1 MTNKLNYDRS
11 QMYVGFQRN
20 GNGSHT
26 MGNMFVD
33 VLKEYKPYVVVIYI
47 QRHCTFFIRLPWQ
60 FICKHAVKFNQTNEG
75 FFKKLF
81 CLCRYDVFPLTIIVV
96 IAYWFDFNVELLL
109 LPIITIAVI
118 ALVLKFYDK
127 RKFSKKNTNR
137 LLCVKYCNS
146 CHNGILGIPWLQ

>member
-47 QRHCTFFIRLPWQ
+47 QRHCTFF
-60 FICKHAVKFNQTNEG
+60 
-75 FFKKLF
+75 
-81 CLCRYDVFPLTIIVV
+81 Y
-96 IAYWFDFNVELLL
+96 
-109 LPIITIAVI
+109 
-118 ALVLKFYDK
+118 
-127 RKFSKKNTNR
+127 
-137 LLCVKYCNS
+137 
-146 CHNGILGIPWLQ
+146 